1 MPEFVIDRKFRG
13 PTESANG
20 GYTCGVLASFM
31 HGPAEVTLRLPPPLE
46 RPLEVV
52 TDGALELR
60 DGEQLVAEAAPT
72 ELDLDIPDAISFEA
86 AAAAELPDGDRE
98 SVFPDC
104 FVCGW
109 KREDGLRIYAGPVEG
124 RELVSATWIPRED
137 AISSEFVWAALD
149 CPGAYAVEFGQ
160 RGDPVL
166 GRLSARVEHLPHPGE
181 RCVVIGWPLGEE
193 GRKLYAGTALFGED
207 GRLLGS
213 ARATWIVPLG
223 LTVPPGPGGQ
233 VLR

>member
-1 MPEFVIDRKFRG
+1 VELVIERKFRG
-13 PTESANG
+13 PTGSANG
-20 GYTCGVLASFM
+20 GYTCGLLASFM

-52 TDGALELR
+52 TDGTLELR

-72 ELDLDIPDAISFEA
+72 EVDVDVPEPISYED

-98 SVFPDC
+98 SVFPEC

-109 KREDGLRIYAGPVEG
+109 KRADGLRIYAGRVEG
-124 RELVSATWIPRED
+124 RELVAATWIPGENV
-137 AISSEFVWAALD
+137 ISSEFVWAALD

-160 RGDPVL
+160 RGNPVL
-166 GRLSARVEHLPHPGE
+166 GRLAARVEHLPHPGE

-193 GRKLYAGTALFGED
+193 GRKLYAGTALFGEE

-223 LTVPPGPGGQ
+223 VTLDSPKGV
-233 VLR
+233 